1 MGVRTG
7 RGATLLLSA
16 IGLTATG
23 CTLIG
28 LGIGA
33 IVDSGK
39 KPVVVPGDQVAA
51 IEKGASLRIELKDGR
66 RIEGKF
72 LGLVPAE
79 GSGSDGPNAILVDTG
94 HGAAPPIPVIEV
106 AQLRRAQKHHGK
118 WIGAGVGAALDVLVI
133 YTLSTWEYP

>member
-1 MGVRTG
+1 MRAG
-7 RGATLLLSA
+7 RGAALLLSA

-33 IVDSGK
+33 IVDAKK

-51 IEKGASLRIELKDGR
+51 IEKGAPVRIELKDGR
-66 RIEGKF
+66 RIQGRF

-79 GSGSDGPNAILVDTG
+79 GSGPEGPNAILVDTG
-94 HGAAPPIPVIEV
+94 SGSAPPIPVTDV
-106 AQLRRAQKHHGK
+106 AQLRISQKAHGK
-118 WIGAGVGAALDVLVI
+118 WIGAGVGAALDALVI
-133 YTLSTWEYP
+133 YGLSTLEYP